1 MLIPCGEE
9 VPGDALV
16 ATIDDSLTRAASP
29 DAQPTACGPES
40 NPEPAFGDLPPFPGL
55 LRHPLR
61 SFGWILTVGTGL
73 VSLVVL
79 LAIVAAIPV
88 VNFLAL
94 GYMLEAEGRVVR
106 SGRLRDG
113 VPFAGALPRLGS
125 IVLGSWLWLLAV
137 RLVTQAAADAAIVDP
152 GGPTAAGWRWAQA
165 AVVAVVG
172 LHLVTALFAGGSFV
186 AFFRPIRNTRRLLA
200 AVRAGTAWGTS
211 ADALQRVVD
220 AIAPGRLF
228 WLGVRGFAGG
238 FLWLFLPTALFAA
251 LRDTT
256 KPVGILVMLV
266 GAAIL
271 AVVLSWVPF
280 LQARF
285 AAEQR
290 MQAFRDVTAVREL
303 WRRGP
308 IAMLL
313 AVVVLY
319 ALSLPLFLFK
329 VLVPPR
335 DAVLFLTPIFILTIY
350 PARLAVGWATHWA
363 ASRRQRR
370 WLAVRWPVTALLL
383 PLLAIYL
390 FLLFFTP
397 AIDAMGRRVLFDH
410 HAILLPTP
418 F

>member
-1 MLIPCGEE
+1 MVTVDQSVEQM
-9 VPGDALV
+9 GDGAAVTAAV
-16 ATIDDSLTRAASP
+16 AAEASP
-29 DAQPTACGPES
+29 A
-40 NPEPAFGDLPPFPGL
+40 PAFGDLPPFPGL

-61 SFGWILTVGTGL
+61 SLGWIVTVGIGL

-113 VPFAGALPRLGS
+113 LPFAGALPRLGS
-125 IVLGSWLWLLAV
+125 IVLGSWAWLLVV
-137 RLVTQAAADAAIVDP
+137 RLVTQAAADAALVGP
-152 GGPTAAGWRWAQA
+152 GGPAAVGWQWAQT
-165 AVVAVVG
+165 VAVAAVG
-172 LHLVTALFAGGSFV
+172 LHLVAALFAGGGLV
-186 AFFRPIRNTRRLLA
+186 AFFRPIRNLRRLAA
-200 AVRAGTAWGTS
+200 AVRAGTAWGTA
-211 ADALQRVVD
+211 ADALQRGVD
-220 AIAPGRLF
+220 RIAPGRLF
-228 WLGVRGFAGG
+228 WLGLRGFAGG
-238 FLWLFLPTALFAA
+238 LLWLFLPTALFAA

-256 KPVGILVMLV
+256 KPIGVVAMLV
-266 GAAIL
+266 GGGLL
-271 AVVLSWVPF
+271 AVVLTWLPF

-285 AAEQR
+285 AAEGR
-290 MQAFRDVTAVREL
+290 LRAFRDVAAVREL

-329 VLVPPR
+329 VIVPPR

-350 PARLAVGWATHWA
+350 PARLVVGWATHWA
-363 ASRRQRR
+363 ATRPRRR
-370 WLAVRWPVTALLL
+370 WLLVRWPATALLL

-397 AIDAMGRRVLFDH
+397 AIDALGRSVLFDH